1 MVGGECF
8 PRTPAKRGDKKR
20 TQQVRDAL
28 LPALVPCPGP
38 SNYTAAT
45 SQRVSSLL
53 KRQSPFPTSLD
64 VSASIHPLGR
74 SHPAGPD
81 VRWGRIL
88 GYWLNISA
96 TKMGQG
102 SILSCPRSQGDKG
115 KDLLT
120 PLLHQK
126 PHYFHYPASSPS
138 FLGVARVVSMP
149 GHYEWKKWPGHES
162 EHKDLD
168 PCLDAPSGSE
178 GFPSPSVL
186 GLVSVLLLKC
196 LLVIMDLLYCV
207 TLSMLCVS
215 QAPLFLWY

>member
-8 PRTPAKRGDKKR
+8 PRTPAKRRDKKR
-20 TQQVRDAL
+20 TQQDRDAL

-64 VSASIHPLGR
+64 ASASIHPLGR

-81 VRWGRIL
+81 VGWGRIL

-102 SILSCPRSQGDKG
+102 SRLSCPRSQGDKG

-120 PLLHQK
+120 PLLHQN
-126 PHYFHYPASSPS
+126 PTTFTIQPAAQAS
-138 FLGVARVVSMP
+138 LGWQ
-149 GHYEWKKWPGHES
+149 G
-162 EHKDLD
+162 
-168 PCLDAPSGSE
+168 
-178 GFPSPSVL
+178 
-186 GLVSVLLLKC
+186 
-196 LLVIMDLLYCV
+196 
-207 TLSMLCVS
+207 
-215 QAPLFLWY
+215 